1 MADKM
6 ENPEEKIQEGLFD
19 RIINNLVS
27 KRSSRLTADTAE
39 RERGQDQ
46 RAARGDRETER
57 EDGAC
62 ERAVGELPQKCRVPS
77 GQDGRARG
85 ADRVEICSVASHTY
99 VITPPPAPA
108 AAALDVDWLD
118 QLSSRASPSSTPQQQ
133 SSDDFEKLF
142 DVFKAPAAPAPA
154 PEPASTPPEPRPAPP
169 STYAQLLDMGFSE
182 QQAAD
187 AVRNTDTF
195 DAAIAYLVDAAHQHS
210 RPARHDTAATEDL
223 GALVNDLSAELMSK
237 ASFLLNTGRK
247 KLKQGI
253 EMYRQ
258 HERRNE
264 PAWMRNQDRYKNEGF
279 SEEEE
284 IERVRKLEEERSRRG
299 KGGGEGGG
307 EETRLAGESS
317 GKPPTG
323 PAPLLDF
330 GDEPAAT
337 SDGPVESAP
346 PSAPP
351 SIPPQFQ
358 SLRQQGSDYFAKGDF
373 AGALETYQR
382 ALAQLPENHLCRII
396 AYSNLAI
403 VYSRLGDAK
412 KQLESAEN
420 GVAQA
425 ASAASDTIID
435 DKPVKS
441 YWIKLVA
448 KKAEALEHLERFK
461 EALEA
466 YNLLIENGGFSK
478 PAMDGKRRCLN
489 VLQPRKPAK
498 KPAQSSP
505 SPTAPSATVS
515 RVKEHH
521 RKQESLEDEKF
532 ALHDKVEQQ
541 LQSWKAGKEDNLRAL
556 LASLHQILWPE
567 LGWKTVGLP
576 DLVLDK
582 KVKLVYMKAVA
593 KTHPDKI
600 ATETSTERK
609 LIANG
614 VFITLNQAWDRFKEQ
629 NK

>member
-1 MADKM
+1 MSKDVFADLLK
-6 ENPEEKIQEGLFD
+6 NSAK
-19 RIINNLVS
+19 
-27 KRSSRLTADTAE
+27 SRP
-39 RERGQDQ
+39 
-46 RAARGDRETER
+46 AANRTPL
-57 EDGAC
+57 AQ
-62 ERAVGELPQKCRVPS
+62 QK
-77 GQDGRARG
+77 
-85 ADRVEICSVASHTY
+85 
-99 VITPPPAPA
+99 PPPAPA
-108 AAALDVDWLD
+108 QTALDVDLLD

-142 DVFKAPAAPAPA
+142 DVFKAPASDPHPPAADPSPPA
-154 PEPASTPPEPRPAPP
+154 PEPSGTPPESRPPP
-169 STYAQLLDMGFSE
+169 PTTYAQLVDMGFSE

-195 DAAIAYLVDAAHQHS
+195 DAAIAYLLDAAHQHS
-210 RPARHDTAATEDL
+210 QPARHNTAAPEDL
-223 GALVNDLSAELMSK
+223 GTLVNDLSAELMSK
-237 ASFLLNTGRK
+237 ASFLLDTGRR

-258 HERRNE
+258 HDRRNG
-264 PAWMRNQDRYKNEGF
+264 PAWMRNQAKYKSDGF

-284 IERVRKLEEERSRRG
+284 IERVKKLEEEWRRRG
-299 KGGGEGGG
+299 RKGENR
-307 EETRLAGESS
+307 EESQPSS
-317 GKPPTG
+317 KQPSKETTPSSDGSPAAP

-330 GDEPAAT
+330 GDAPAAT
-337 SDGPVESAP
+337 SGSPPVPAD
-346 PSAPP
+346 
-351 SIPPQFQ
+351 FQ
-358 SLRQQGSDYFAKGDF
+358 TLRQQGSDYFAKGDF
-373 AGALETYQR
+373 TSALETYQR

-420 GVAQA
+420 GMAQA
-425 ASAASDTIID
+425 AGAARDTKID

-478 PAMDGKRRCLN
+478 AVMDGKRRCLN
-489 VLQPRKPAK
+489 VLQPQKPAK
-498 KPAQSSP
+498 KPAQSPP
-505 SPTAPSATVS
+505 SATTPSATVS

-532 ALHDKVEQQ
+532 ALHDKVEEQ

-567 LGWKTVGLP
+567 LGWKTVGLT

-600 ATETSTERK
+600 ASETSTERK

>member
-1 MADKM
+1 MSKDVFADLLKTSA
-6 ENPEEKIQEGLFD
+6 K
-19 RIINNLVS
+19 
-27 KRSSRLTADTAE
+27 SRP
-39 RERGQDQ
+39 
-46 RAARGDRETER
+46 AANRTPL
-57 EDGAC
+57 A
-62 ERAVGELPQKCRVPS
+62 Q
-77 GQDGRARG
+77 QQ
-85 ADRVEICSVASHTY
+85 
-99 VITPPPAPA
+99 PPPAPA
-108 AAALDVDWLD
+108 QAALDVDWLD

-142 DVFKAPAAPAPA
+142 DVFKAPPGDPQPAAADSPAPA
-154 PEPASTPPEPRPAPP
+154 PESARTPPRSPTPP
-169 STYAQLLDMGFSE
+169 PTTYAQLVEMGFSE

-195 DAAIAYLVDAAHQHS
+195 DAAISYLLDAAHQHS
-210 RPARHDTAATEDL
+210 QPARRDAAAPEDL
-223 GALVNDLSAELMSK
+223 GALVNDLSAEFMSK

-264 PAWMRNQDRYKNEGF
+264 PAWMRGQDRYKKEDF
-279 SEEEE
+279 SEEQE
-284 IERVRKLEEERSRRG
+284 IERVKQLEEEWNRRKRDTREESRP
-299 KGGGEGGG
+299 
-307 EETRLAGESS
+307 S
-317 GKPPTG
+317 GTPSVQQLTPSPSG
-323 PAPLLDF
+323 SAPAAAPAPLLDF
-330 GDEPAAT
+330 GDEPAAI
-337 SDGPVESAP
+337 SDSPSDPTPPPV
-346 PSAPP
+346 
-351 SIPPQFQ
+351 PPQFQ
-358 SLRQQGSDYFAKGDF
+358 TLRQQGSDYFAKGDF
-373 AGALETYQR
+373 TSALETYQR
-382 ALAQLPENHLCRII
+382 ALAQLPENHPCRII

-420 GVAQA
+420 GMAQA
-425 ASAASDTIID
+425 ASASRDTKID

-466 YNLLIENGGFSK
+466 YNLLIENGEFAK
-478 PAMDGKRRCLN
+478 PVMDGKRRCLN
-489 VLQPRKPAK
+489 VLQPPRPARKPAK
-498 KPAQSSP
+498 SSSP
-505 SPTAPSATVS
+505 ATAPSETVS
-515 RVKEHH
+515 RVQEHH
-521 RKQESLEDEKF
+521 RKQESLEEEKF

-567 LGWKTVGLP
+567 LGWKSVGLT

-600 ATETSTERK
+600 ASETSTERK

>member
-1 MADKM
+1 MSKDVFADLLK
-6 ENPEEKIQEGLFD
+6 NSAK
-19 RIINNLVS
+19 
-27 KRSSRLTADTAE
+27 SRP
-39 RERGQDQ
+39 
-46 RAARGDRETER
+46 AANRTPL
-57 EDGAC
+57 AQ
-62 ERAVGELPQKCRVPS
+62 QK
-77 GQDGRARG
+77 
-85 ADRVEICSVASHTY
+85 
-99 VITPPPAPA
+99 PPPAPPA
-108 AAALDVDWLD
+108 PAQTALDVDLLD

-142 DVFKAPAAPAPA
+142 DVFKAPASEPQPAAADSSTPA
-154 PEPASTPPEPRPAPP
+154 PEPSGTPPESRPPP
-169 STYAQLLDMGFSE
+169 PTTYAQLVDMGFSE

-195 DAAIAYLVDAAHQHS
+195 DAAIAYLLDAAHQHS
-210 RPARHDTAATEDL
+210 QPARHNTAAPEDL

-237 ASFLLNTGRK
+237 ASFLLNTGRR

-264 PAWMRNQDRYKNEGF
+264 PAWMRNQAKYKNEGF

-284 IERVRKLEEERSRRG
+284 IERVRKLEEEWRQRG
-299 KGGGEGGG
+299 RKGENR
-307 EETRLAGESS
+307 EESKPSSKESS
-317 GKPPTG
+317 KELTPSSSGSPAAA

-337 SDGPVESAP
+337 SGSQESTTPPVP
-346 PSAPP
+346 PH
-351 SIPPQFQ
+351 FQ
-358 SLRQQGSDYFAKGDF
+358 TLRQQGSDYFAKGDF
-373 AGALETYQR
+373 TSALETYQR

-425 ASAASDTIID
+425 ARAASDTKID

-478 PAMDGKRRCLN
+478 PVMDGKRRCLN
-489 VLQPRKPAK
+489 VLQPQKPAK
-498 KPAQSSP
+498 KPAKNPSSA
-505 SPTAPSATVS
+505 TTPSATVS

-567 LGWKTVGLP
+567 LGWKTVGLT

-600 ATETSTERK
+600 ASETSTERK